1 MSRFLSAIMTGLVLA
16 LAAASAP
23 ATASPGPEER
33 MEDPQLEARARTLYD
48 QLRCVVCQSQSI
60 DDSNAPLAADLRA
73 VVRERLLAGDSN
85 AEVKAYLQERYGDY
99 VLMLPPV
106 QGNTLAL
113 WLLPLIV
120 LAGGGTAIVLFVR
133 SQKRRAASDAD
144 AADDDA
150 RAARLSDDEGLS

>member
-1 MSRFLSAIMTGLVLA
+1 MRHLLSALIAGLVMAGSVL
-16 LAAASAP
+16 
-23 ATASPGPEER
+23 ASPGPEER
-33 MEDPQLEARARTLYD
+33 MEDPQLEARARVLYE

-85 AEVKAYLQERYGDY
+85 AEVKDYLQDRYGDY

-113 WLLPLIV
+113 WLFPLIV
-120 LAGGGTAIVLFVR
+120 LVGGGTAIVLFVR
-133 SQKRRAASDAD
+133 GQKRRAADGNE
-144 AADDDA
+144 ADDTA

>member
-1 MSRFLSAIMTGLVLA
+1 MMTGLVLS
-16 LAAASAP
+16 LAAAGVP
-23 ATASPGPEER
+23 AAASPGPEER

-113 WLLPLIV
+113 WLFPLIV

-133 SQKRRAASDAD
+133 GQKRRAAGATD
-144 AADDDA
+144 AADDA

>member
-1 MSRFLSAIMTGLVLA
+1 MRVFFSAMMAAIVLA
-16 LAAASAP
+16 GAAM
-23 ATASPGPEER
+23 ASPGPEER
-33 MEDPQLEARARTLYD
+33 MEDPQLEARARVLYD

-85 AEVKAYLQERYGDY
+85 AQVKAYLQERYGDY

-113 WLLPLIV
+113 WLFPLIV
-120 LAGGGTAIVLFVR
+120 LVGGGTAIVLFVR
-133 SQKRRAASDAD
+133 SQKRRTDQFTDFA
-144 AADDDA
+144 DDA
-150 RAARLSDDEGLS
+150 RAASLSDDEGLS